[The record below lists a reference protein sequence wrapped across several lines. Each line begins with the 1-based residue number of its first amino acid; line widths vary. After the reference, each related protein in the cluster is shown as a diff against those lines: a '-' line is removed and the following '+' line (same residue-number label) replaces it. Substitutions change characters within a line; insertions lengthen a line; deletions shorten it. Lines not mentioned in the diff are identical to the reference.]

1 MRCPSGIFVNRMLM
15 VIVNLWLVV
24 GWAVQLIEEQRR
36 EEREERIQLRAGE
49 IEGWKG
55 IVKELERERERC
67 YELEVGL
74 RYSSSFEREEG
85 EADAEAAKA
94 D

>member
-36 EEREERIQLRAGE
+36 EEREERIRLSIEE
-49 IEGWKG
+49 IERWKA
-55 IVKELERERERC
+55 IVRELERKREKW
-67 YELEVGL
+67 YELEVRSL
-74 RYSSSFEREEG
+74 RALLLFF
-85 EADAEAAKA
+85 
-94 D
+94 